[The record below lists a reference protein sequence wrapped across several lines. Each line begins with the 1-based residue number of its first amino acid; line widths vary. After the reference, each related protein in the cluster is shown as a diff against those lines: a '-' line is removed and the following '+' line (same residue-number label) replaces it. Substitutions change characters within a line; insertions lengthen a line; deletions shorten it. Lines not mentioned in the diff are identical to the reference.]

1 MQCSECGYDLVI
13 GLRHKGVK
21 RLLSLLPVQPYTCLR
36 CGKRNWV
43 AGDSA
48 APLTRTLGLV
58 VLLAGIGAALWHS
71 GYLPISGEEFTG
83 TNSVRRNVQPMTATN
98 ATTVRMTPPGAE
110 SVHSAS
116 VNAAKESR
124 QTEVPAT
131 RVAKAAP
138 LHAPESA
145 PIPSPNAVLKDARP
159 KVAPGTTLAQRSAS
173 PAPSSAAAVPNP
185 HTFTPDA
192 AKPKPASPP
201 APAPESDTGPPATA
215 GGAQPGTAP
224 APPVAAAPPT
234 APNTLP
240 PDALPQNALP
250 PEEPLETI
258 PAPQVAEAAPPT
270 RPAVATPVTF
280 STSPDAL
287 RLTLPT
293 THAPGDIRTFSL
305 GGPSRFVIDV
315 PGRWHYKGDT
325 TTHVN
330 TGGVKSVRTG
340 VHADKLRMVIDLAK
354 PLHRAPTIS
363 ANGSGLHVT
372 ILQ

>member
-58 VLLAGIGAALWHS
+58 ILLAGIGAALWHS

-98 ATTVRMTPPGAE
+98 ATTLRMTPPGAE

-116 VNAAKESR
+116 VNAAKESH
-124 QTEVPAT
+124 QTGAPAT

-138 LHAPESA
+138 ISA
-145 PIPSPNAVLKDARP
+145 PIPSPNAVLKDSRP
-159 KVAPGTTLAQRSAS
+159 KVAPGTAPARRSVS
-173 PAPSSAAAVPNP
+173 PAPSSAGAVPNP

-192 AKPKPASPP
+192 TKPASPP
-201 APAPESDTGPPATA
+201 TPPASAPESGTGTPATA
-215 GGAQPGTAP
+215 EGAQPGNAP
-224 APPVAAAPPT
+224 APAVAAT
-234 APNTLP
+234 APKPPDTFS
-240 PDALPQNALP
+240 PDALPQNVLP